1 MENKKYFR
9 FAIIFNFILVQSS
22 LFVDA
27 ANFHSKPNATVGKD
41 AYLSSFGDTT
51 NYGTHVE
58 FSSDAWTCN
67 SNPCFARNVIE
78 FDFSSIPAGS
88 TINSATLSL
97 FANPFPLNGNGTAM
111 QGANASLI
119 QRVTSAWDEST
130 VTWVT
135 APTTTNQN
143 EVTLA
148 QSTSAFQNYPAID
161 VKDLVQDMVNDHVN
175 SHGFML
181 RLINETAYATMIF
194 ASSDFPDSTKWPE
207 ITIDYTPPQ
216 DTCITFHAEEGNG
229 KDAYLSSFEPDS
241 NFANHEEFSGD
252 AWTCNGNPCL
262 GRGLLYF
269 DMQQIPAS
277 AVVLSASLSLYANP
291 TPQNGGG
298 IAMQGNN
305 AAELLRVIDPWQ
317 ENSVTWNTAPAT
329 SSQNS
334 VTLAQ
339 STASFQDYLNIDV
352 TSLVSDMVSNPT
364 SSYGFMLKLITEVH
378 YSSMIFAS
386 SDFSDSGKHP
396 VLQVCYSY
404 RPGVNTIPSDLYNLE
419 VFPNPTSNDFNVRFD
434 LKRSSRIK
442 ISISDL
448 QGRLIWNKDFDR
460 LSSGE
465 QNFVIHSDEFSI
477 SNGLYIL
484 DVQSDDGHMRKKI
497 VKE

>member
-1 MENKKYFR
+1 MANKSLFK
-9 FAIIFNFILVQSS
+9 FAFIFNIIFVHSI
-22 LFVDA
+22 LFVNAD
-27 ANFHSKPNATVGKD
+27 NFHAKPNATVGKD

-58 FSSDAWTCN
+58 FSGDAWTCN
-67 SNPCFARNVIE
+67 SNPCFARNVIQ
-78 FDFSSIPAGS
+78 FDFTSIPAGS

-97 FANPFPLNGNGTAM
+97 FANPFPINGNGTAM

-130 VTWVT
+130 VTWIS
-135 APTTTNQN
+135 APTTTIQN

-161 VKDLVQDMVNDHVN
+161 VKDLVQDMVNDPVN

-216 DTCITFHAEEGNG
+216 DTCITYYAEEGNG
-229 KDAYLSSFEPDS
+229 MDAYLSSFAPDS

-252 AWTCNGNPCL
+252 AWTCNGNPCT

-269 DMQQIPAS
+269 DIHQIPTN
-277 AVVLSASLSLYANP
+277 AVVLNANLSLYANP
-291 TPQNGGG
+291 TPVNGNGVS
-298 IAMQGNN
+298 MQGNN
-305 AAELLRVIDPWQ
+305 QAELLRVVDPWQ
-317 ENSVTWNTAPAT
+317 ENSVTWNTAPTT
-329 SSQNS
+329 SNQNS

-339 STASFQDYLNIDV
+339 STSSFQDYLNIDV

-364 SSYGFMLKLITEVH
+364 SSYGFMLKLVTEVH

-386 SDFSDSGKHP
+386 SDYPDSSKHP
-396 VLQVCYSY
+396 VLQVCYSF
-404 RPGVNTIPSDLYNLE
+404 GSGINSILSDLYNLE
-419 VFPNPTSNDFNVRFD
+419 VFPNPTTNDFNVRFD
-434 LKRSSRIK
+434 LKRSSNIR

-448 QGRLIWNKDFDR
+448 QGRLIWNKDLNRF
-460 LSSGE
+460 SAGE
-465 QNFVIHSDEFSI
+465 QNYVIHSDEFSI

-484 DVQSDDGHMRKKI
+484 DVQSDAGHMRKKI